1 MLGMRFI
8 AGAVVIEGHRGVFFY
23 AVQGLCLCRA
33 GLTACCSLSSSGLC
47 ASKQALVGWREGTKR
62 AGRTGEA
69 GCRSEDPCLGVWVC
83 VCVYLLQTD
92 AVPVPEG
99 LINRW
104 MCCVYGCVRAWGG
117 RRFSVANC
125 DVHTLL
131 LLLHQCVQQCW
142 YLYYI
147 HVCPSSSVFYG
158 GEKAHSQAVAAGGTE
173 PDDEHPSSQW
183 AIFFPSSPSMVLL
196 GLEMHITYKNSHL
209 VYLRSAIGD
218 QRSSL
223 FFVVAPPP
231 TVAQKRR
238 RRRQRRWRRKRGVP
252 FSLEPIDGDG
262 NEK

>member
-1 MLGMRFI
+1 MRFI

-158 GEKAHSQAVAAGGTE
+158 AKRHT
-173 PDDEHPSSQW
+173 PRSSQL
-183 AIFFPSSPSMVLL
+183 AARNLMMNIHHLSGQFFFLPLHPWSCSVWRC
-196 GLEMHITYKNSHL
+196 T
-209 VYLRSAIGD
+209 LRTRI
-218 QRSSL
+218 
-223 FFVVAPPP
+223 P
-231 TVAQKRR
+231 T
-238 RRRQRRWRRKRGVP
+238 
-252 FSLEPIDGDG
+252 
-262 NEK
+262 

>member
-1 MLGMRFI
+1 M
-8 AGAVVIEGHRGVFFY
+8 GA
-23 AVQGLCLCRA
+23 
-33 GLTACCSLSSSGLC
+33 
-47 ASKQALVGWREGTKR
+47 
-62 AGRTGEA
+62 
-69 GCRSEDPCLGVWVC
+69 
-83 VCVYLLQTD
+83 
-92 AVPVPEG
+92 
-99 LINRW
+99 
-104 MCCVYGCVRAWGG
+104 CVRGAGG
-117 RRFSVANC
+117 ASLLPIATYTLCSCCCTSASNSAGICIIYTSVQAVAC
-125 DVHTLL
+125 ST
-131 LLLHQCVQQCW
+131 
-142 YLYYI
+142 
-147 HVCPSSSVFYG
+147 G

-262 NEK
+262 NEKIKLHIRGGASIDRKSVV

>member
-47 ASKQALVGWREGTKR
+47 TSKQALVGWRKGTKR

-231 TVAQKRR
+231 LS
-238 RRRQRRWRRKRGVP
+238 RK
-252 FSLEPIDGDG
+252 SDGDG
-262 NEK
+262 GKGGGGGNGGSLFLSSRSTGTETKK

>member
-1 MLGMRFI
+1 MPIGRP
-8 AGAVVIEGHRGVFFY
+8 V
-23 AVQGLCLCRA
+23 
-33 GLTACCSLSSSGLC
+33 SG
-47 ASKQALVGWREGTKR
+47 
-62 AGRTGEA
+62 
-69 GCRSEDPCLGVWVC
+69 CLGVC

-92 AVPVPEG
+92 AVPVPER

-158 GEKAHSQAVAAGGTE
+158 GEKAHSQVVAAGGTE

-223 FFVVAPPP
+223 FFVVPPPP
-231 TVAQKRR
+231 TVAQKRRRR

-252 FSLEPIDGDG
+252 FTLEPIDGDG
-262 NEK
+262 NKK